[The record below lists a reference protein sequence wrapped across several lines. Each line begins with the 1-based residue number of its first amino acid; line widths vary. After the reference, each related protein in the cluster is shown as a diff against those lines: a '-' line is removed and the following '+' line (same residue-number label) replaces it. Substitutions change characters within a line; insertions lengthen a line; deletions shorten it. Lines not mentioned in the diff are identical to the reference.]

1 MLCSYAVL
9 LMAACLYSLLVR
21 MVEIQACLL
30 LSLHNWS
37 VVAVGKRCV
46 YRRQLWKVAML
57 TGEEVYFSFHNFL
70 QPYFGNDE

>member
-1 MLCSYAVL
+1 
-9 LMAACLYSLLVR
+9 MAACLYSLLVR

-30 LSLHNWS
+30 LSLMCHFITGHALTL